1 MMDDTSHSQS
11 RPRYRLLTEDQIQ
24 EIHLATL
31 EILETI
37 GVKILGEEGIELLE
51 GAGCRVKQDKLVKI
65 PRRLVEDCI
74 ESAPSHLS
82 IYNRKGVAAMD
93 LQGHQ
98 SYFGTGTDLLHTLDL
113 ETGQLRPSRLE
124 DVANAALI
132 GDYFREID
140 FIASFAHPQDVSA
153 NLSYVASFKALVE
166 NSTKPIFFTAAG
178 YEDLSII
185 IDMASAVVGGEEV
198 LREKPFLIH
207 YAEPTSPL
215 SHSYGA
221 LRKLF
226 LCADKGIPITYVPAV
241 LSGASGPVTMAGAI
255 ALANAEAMS
264 GLVLHQLRSKG
275 APIISGFAV
284 TPMDMRTA
292 TCAYG
297 SPEYRLALSA
307 CADLYHFYG
316 IPVWGT
322 AGCSDANAL
331 DAQAAMESAFS
342 ILMAVLDGA
351 NLIHDVGYLG
361 QGSIGSPA
369 AIVMCSEM
377 ISYARR
383 VVRGFDITPDR
394 IAMDVIRRVGPEGNF
409 LAEDHTRNFLKQEH
423 WQPHFS
429 NRDNAEVW
437 RMKGGRNYGETVTQ
451 KAKEVLS
458 NHKPEPLPENVQ
470 RQIDQIAKKAE
481 KVLEGVRFKA

>member
-31 EILETI
+31 EILDTV
-37 GVKILGEEGIELLE
+37 GVKILNDEGVELLRE
-51 GAGCRVKQDKLVKI
+51 AGCRVKQDKLVQI
-65 PRRLVEDCI
+65 PPGLVEDCI
-74 ESAPSHLS
+74 ESAPSLLP
-82 IYNRKGVAAMD
+82 IYNRKGEIAMH
-93 LQGHQ
+93 LEGNR
-98 SYFGTGTDLLHTLDL
+98 SYFGIGTDLLHTLDL
-113 ETGQLRPSRLE
+113 ETGQLRPSRLQ
-124 DVANAALI
+124 DVVNAAI
-132 GDYFREID
+132 TGDYFSEID
-140 FIASFAHPQDVSA
+140 FIASFAHPQDIPA
-153 NLSYVASFKALVE
+153 NFSYVASFKALVE
-166 NSTKPIFFTAAG
+166 HSTKPIFFTAAG
-178 YEDLSII
+178 YEDLSVII
-185 IDMASAVVGGEEV
+185 EMAAAVVGGEKR
-198 LREKPFLIH
+198 LQEKPFLIH
-207 YAEPTSPL
+207 YSEPTSPL

-226 LCADKGIPITYVPAV
+226 LCADKKIPISYVPAM

-255 ALANAEAMS
+255 ALANAEALS

-307 CADLYHFYG
+307 CADLYHSYG

-322 AGCSDANAL
+322 AGCSDANVL

-342 ILMAVLDGA
+342 ILMAALDGA
-351 NLIHDVGYLG
+351 NLVHDVGYLG

-369 AIVMCSEM
+369 TIVMCSEM

-383 VVRGFDITPDR
+383 VARGFEISSDR

-437 RMKGGRNYGETVTQ
+437 MMKGGKSYGETVIQ
-451 KAKEVLS
+451 KAKEVLR
-458 NHKPEPLPENVQ
+458 NHRPEPLPENVQ
-470 RQIDQIAKKAE
+470 RQIDQIAQKAE
-481 KVLEGVRFKA
+481 KALKGIRFKA

>member
-1 MMDDTSHSQS
+1 MDNLSHSQS
-11 RPRYRLLTEDQIQ
+11 RPRYRLLTEDQIR

-31 EILETI
+31 EILETV
-37 GVKILGEEGIELLE
+37 GVRILGDEGIDLLQ
-51 GAGCRVKQDKLVKI
+51 GAGCRVTQDKLINI
-65 PRRLVEDCI
+65 PRHLVEDCI
-74 ESAPSHLS
+74 ESAPSHLP
-82 IYNRKGVAAMD
+82 IYTRKGEAAMD

-113 ETGQLRPSRLE
+113 ETGQLRPSRLQ
-124 DVANAALI
+124 DVANAAII
-132 GDYFREID
+132 GDYFKEID
-140 FIASFAHPQDVSA
+140 FIASFAHPQDIPA
-153 NLSYVASFKALVE
+153 NLSYVASFKTLVE

-185 IDMASAVVGGEEV
+185 IDMAAAVAGGEEV

-226 LCADKGIPITYVPAV
+226 RCADKGIPVTYAPAV

-255 ALANAEAMS
+255 ALANAEALS
-264 GLVLHQLRSKG
+264 GLVLHQLRSRG

-307 CADLYHFYG
+307 CADLYHHYN

-331 DAQAAMESAFS
+331 DSQSAMESALS
-342 ILMAVLDGA
+342 ILMAALDGA

-361 QGSIGSPA
+361 QGLIGSPA

-377 ISYARR
+377 IGYVRR
-383 VVRGFDITPDR
+383 VIRGFDITPDR
-394 IAMDVIRRVGPEGNF
+394 IAMDVIRRVGPAGSF

-423 WQPHFS
+423 WQPRFS

-437 RMKGGRNYGETVTQ
+437 RMKGGKSYGETVTQ
-451 KAKEVLS
+451 KTREVLR
-458 NHKPEPLPENVQ
+458 NHKPELLPEKIR
-470 RQIDQIAKKAE
+470 RQIDQIVQKAE
-481 KVLEGVRFKA
+481 KTLGSLRFKA